1 MNLVNIQNNEAVTS
15 SLVIADN
22 FGKSHKHVL
31 EAIDNLKT
39 GLAEKSAT
47 LFHESS
53 YIHPQ
58 NKQWYRMVIMNRKG
72 FSLLA
77 MGFTGEKALEFKL
90 AFLDAFERME
100 EQLQAQHEYAPT
112 LSQTEI
118 TLRLAQQHVDHEQ
131 RIDRIEQTIESQMTI
146 NYAQQQAILN
156 AKNIRV
162 ESLWSGQTW
171 DGTLFDTKNKLHARA
186 WRDLKNAFGVSSY
199 KDIRP
204 KDFDEAMTYVKAWR
218 PALV

>member
-1 MNLVNIQNNEAVTS
+1 MNLVNIQNNEVVTS
-15 SLVIADN
+15 SLVVADN
-22 FGKSHKHVL
+22 FDKSHKHVL
-31 EAIDNLKT
+31 ESIDSLQR

-47 LFHESS
+47 LFHDTT

-58 NKQWYRMVIMNRKG
+58 NKQSYRMVVMNKKG

-90 AFLDAFERME
+90 AFLDEFERME
-100 EQLQAQHEYAPT
+100 QQLRSNVPV
-112 LSQTEI
+112 LSPTEI
-118 TLRLAQQHVDHEQ
+118 TLRLAQQQVDQEQ
-131 RIDRIEQTIESQMTI
+131 RIVRIEQAIDEQMTI
-146 NYAQQQAILN
+146 NYGQQQAILN

-162 ESLWSGQTW
+162 EKLWNAQTW

-204 KDFDEAMTYVKAWR
+204 KDFYEAMTYVKAWR